1 MATATYSVPDQTGR
15 RAIVTGA
22 NSGIG
27 REIARRLADAGAEV
41 TIAARGTDKGD
52 EARTAIVREF
62 PAATMRVAELDLADL
77 ASVARFAAGELER
90 DRPLD
95 LLIDNAGVM
104 AVPDRHTTRDGF
116 ELQMGTNYLGH
127 FALTGRLLPLLRR
140 APAARVV
147 TMSSLAA
154 WMGRI
159 NFDDLQFERSYNRWR
174 AYGQSKLADL
184 IFARELQRRGE
195 INGWDITAIAAHP
208 GLTQSNL
215 TVSGPNLGRSS
226 GSTASGGG
234 LNLTELAYRIPGVAQ
249 TPLNGAE
256 PALFAATSPDA
267 WGGAYYGPGNLLEL
281 TGPPK
286 PARVPG
292 PAKNDDVARRLWD
305 VSEQLTGVRFGDE

>member
-1 MATATYSVPDQTGR
+1 MATATYTVPDQTGR

-27 REIARRLADAGAEV
+27 QEIARRLAGAGAEV
-41 TIAARGTDKGD
+41 TIAARSTDKGD
-52 EARTAIVREF
+52 EARAAILGEYPSAVV
-62 PAATMRVAELDLADL
+62 TVAHLDLADL
-77 ASVARFAAGELER
+77 ASVERFAAAELQR
-90 DRPLD
+90 GRPLA

-116 ELQMGTNYLGH
+116 ELQLGTNYLGH
-127 FALTGRLLPLLRR
+127 FALTARLLPLLRR
-140 APAARVV
+140 ASAPRVV

-184 IFARELQRRGE
+184 MFARELQRRSE
-195 INGWDITAIAAHP
+195 INGWGVTAIAAHP

-215 TVSGPNLGRSS
+215 TSSGPNLGRASS
-226 GSTASGGG
+226 SDGFT
-234 LNLTELAYRIPGVAQ
+234 LTELVYRIPGVAQ
-249 TPLNGAE
+249 TPVNGAE
-256 PALFAATSPDA
+256 PALYAATSPDA
-267 WGGAYYGPGNLLEL
+267 WGGGYYGPGHLLEL

-292 PAKNDDVARRLWD
+292 PAKNDDVARRLWE
-305 VSEQLTGVRFGDE
+305 VSEQLTGVRFEEV

>member
-1 MATATYSVPDQTGR
+1 MATATYTVPDQTGR

-27 REIARRLADAGAEV
+27 REIARRLAGAGAEV
-41 TIAARGTDKGD
+41 TIAVRSADKGD
-52 EARTAIVREF
+52 EARAAILGEF
-62 PAATMRVAELDLADL
+62 PAATVRVAELDLADL
-77 ASVARFAAGELER
+77 ASVERFADGELESG
-90 DRPLD
+90 RPLD

-159 NFDDLQFERSYNRWR
+159 IFDDLQFERSYNRWR

-184 IFARELQRRGE
+184 IFARQLQRRSE
-195 INGWDITAIAAHP
+195 INGWGVTAIAAHP

-215 TVSGPNLGRSS
+215 TSSGPNLGRASSS
-226 GSTASGGG
+226 GGF
-234 LNLTELAYRIPGVAQ
+234 NLTELAYRIPGVAQ
-249 TPLNGAE
+249 TPVNGAE
-256 PALFAATSPDA
+256 PALYAATSPDA

-286 PARVPG
+286 PARVP
-292 PAKNDDVARRLWD
+292 ARRGTTT
-305 VSEQLTGVRFGDE
+305 SPTASGRCRRS